1 MRDVIGI
8 AGDALDAF
16 LDVGDTL
23 LILSSPALLIAVA
36 AVGTVAA
43 AASGRP
49 FRPLAA
55 SYLVAAGLGCMGI
68 AGLFVAMGVDDTVE
82 RLGWGVI
89 ALGVLVIGV
98 GSRALR
104 PHDAIAVTT
113 HPGIGTVRRLLP
125 VLGVVAA
132 AMCLLPW
139 LEPSSAELEQLQ
151 TGAVVLA
158 VVLIAIR
165 QHVLILER
173 EELLREATQSADR
186 EHHAHRAAARSIAD
200 TRATAE
206 RLAEAE
212 ARYRALVER
221 IPAIVYVDVI
231 DPNAPNE
238 HYRPVYLSP
247 QVEEVSGYP
256 AAAFMSDDRL
266 WDELVHP
273 DDVAEVTRHF
283 DRHGRLGEPLQVS
296 YRITHRDGRIVWVEE
311 HASIIGTSPEGHR
324 LSQGVIV
331 DITER
336 RALEDQL
343 RAAQRM
349 DAVGRLAGGVAHDFN
364 NLLTAIVG
372 YAELLLADAARGR
385 RSAARTSWRSPAP
398 PSSATGA
405 RPGSSWPS
413 AGRQVL
419 RPEAVDLS
427 TVSEHVSPMLRR
439 LIGEDIELR
448 TELAGGFRPVRAD
461 PGQLEQVVVNLV
473 VNARDAMPD
482 GGELTVERTR
492 RSSRRWRRAAH
503 LGLQPGPYVVLT
515 VTDTG
520 VGMDRATRDRVFEP
534 FFTTKEPGRGTGLGL
549 ATVYGIVKQS
559 GGYIGVD
566 IEPGHGTVVQGAAAA
581 APPPGRGRGCR
592 PRRTRGADGRPRA
605 DPPHRGRGGRPRPRG
620 DGAPARRLRRP
631 RGTLRLGGP
640 GARRGTRWR
649 VRPRPVGRGHARH
662 GRPGAGP
669 RDPRPVARHR
679 GHPHVRLRRGDRR
692 PRGAR
697 G

>member
-1 MRDVIGI
+1 MPSEGWRGTFHPVTVQVGERPEGPLTTPARATSGRSRLDDLLLWGGIATVALLTLLTAANRAPYPPLLFALIVAIAAAAFGVHAARGALRRARMSLLATLLLFLASLIAAATAASRVAPEPRLGYLLLTLAIVPTFGWIAWLTSDAPTRLERRSVWLDIAVLALSVCAIVIGI

-139 LEPSSAELEQLQ
+139 LEPSSARA
-151 TGAVVLA
+151 GATPDRRRRPRGRPHRHPPA
-158 VVLIAIR
+158 RPHPRAR
-165 QHVLILER
+165 GAPAGGDPER
-173 EELLREATQSADR
+173 RP
-186 EHHAHRAAARSIAD
+186 RAPCASRC
-200 TRATAE
+200 
-206 RLAEAE
+206 
-212 ARYRALVER
+212 RALDR
-221 IPAIVYVDVI
+221 GYPRDGRTPRRGGGPLSRAGRADPAIVYVDVI

-256 AAAFMSDDRL
+256 AADFMSDERL

-343 RAAQRM
+343 RAAQSM
-349 DAVGRLAGGVAHDFN
+349 EAVGRLAGGVAHDFN
-364 NLLTAIVG
+364 NLLTVIVG
-372 YAELLLADAARGR
+372 YASLLLADLPDGRLRRAGR
-385 RSAARTSWRSPAP
+385 R
-398 PSSATGA
+398 G
-405 RPGSSWPS
+405 
-413 AGRQVL
+413 
-419 RPEAVDLS
+419 D
-427 TVSEHVSPMLRR
+427 H
-439 LIGEDIELR
+439 
-448 TELAGGFRPVRAD
+448 
-461 PGQLEQVVVNLV
+461 
-473 VNARDAMPD
+473 
-482 GGELTVERTR
+482 
-492 RSSRRWRRAAH
+492 
-503 LGLQPGPYVVLT
+503 
-515 VTDTG
+515 
-520 VGMDRATRDRVFEP
+520 
-534 FFTTKEPGRGTGLGL
+534 
-549 ATVYGIVKQS
+549 
-559 GGYIGVD
+559 
-566 IEPGHGTVVQGAAAA
+566 A
-581 APPPGRGRGCR
+581 APPTAR
-592 PRRTRGADGRPRA
+592 PCSTSQLLAFSRRQMLQPEVLD
-605 DPPHRGRGGRPRPRG
+605 
-620 DGAPARRLRRP
+620 LN
-631 RGTLRLGGP
+631 
-640 GARRGTRWR
+640 
-649 VRPRPVGRGHARH
+649 
-662 GRPGAGP
+662 
-669 RDPRPVARHR
+669 
-679 GHPHVRLRRGDRR
+679 DRQ
-692 PRGAR
+692 
-697 G
+697 

>member
-1 MRDVIGI
+1 M
-8 AGDALDAF
+8 
-16 LDVGDTL
+16 
-23 LILSSPALLIAVA
+23 
-36 AVGTVAA
+36 
-43 AASGRP
+43 
-49 FRPLAA
+49 
-55 SYLVAAGLGCMGI
+55 
-68 AGLFVAMGVDDTVE
+68 
-82 RLGWGVI
+82 
-89 ALGVLVIGV
+89 
-98 GSRALR
+98 
-104 PHDAIAVTT
+104 TT
-113 HPGIGTVRRLLP
+113 HPGIGTARRLLP

-132 AMCLLPW
+132 GICLLPW

-256 AAAFMSDDRL
+256 AADFMSDERL

-336 RALEDQL
+336 RALEEQL

-349 DAVGRLAGGVAHDFN
+349 EAVGRLAGGVAHDFN
-364 NLLTAIVG
+364 NLLTVING
-372 YAELLLADAARGR
+372 LQR
-385 RSAARTSWRSPAP
+385 RSCSPTCPRTTSAARTSWQIRQRRR
-398 PSSATGA
+398 A
-405 RPGSSWPS
+405 R
-413 AGRQVL
+413 R
-419 RPEAVDLS
+419 
-427 TVSEHVSPMLRR
+427 
-439 LIGEDIELR
+439 
-448 TELAGGFRPVRAD
+448 RAD
-461 PGQLEQVVVNLV
+461 PAA
-473 VNARDAMPD
+473 AR
-482 GGELTVERTR
+482 
-492 RSSRRWRRAAH
+492 
-503 LGLQPGPYVVLT
+503 LQPASRCCGPQAL
-515 VTDTG
+515 DLNDRG
-520 VGMDRATRDRVFEP
+520 RATWSRC
-534 FFTTKEPGRGTGLGL
+534 
-549 ATVYGIVKQS
+549 S
-559 GGYIGVD
+559 GG
-566 IEPGHGTVVQGAAAA
+566 
-581 APPPGRGRGCR
+581 
-592 PRRTRGADGRPRA
+592 
-605 DPPHRGRGGRPRPRG
+605 
-620 DGAPARRLRRP
+620 
-631 RGTLRLGGP
+631 
-640 GARRGTRWR
+640 
-649 VRPRPVGRGHARH
+649 
-662 GRPGAGP
+662 
-669 RDPRPVARHR
+669 
-679 GHPHVRLRRGDRR
+679 
-692 PRGAR
+692 
-697 G
+697 